1 MILEVLKSNL
11 TFLVSETFNMW
22 SLNTKNA
29 VFMMFC
35 FMCYICYIFRF
46 RMYLMQKLFH
56 ELFWVGR

>member
-1 MILEVLKSNL
+1 
-11 TFLVSETFNMW
+11 MW

-35 FMCYICYIFRF
+35 FMCYFCYIFRF
-46 RMYLMQKLFH
+46 SMYLMQKLFN